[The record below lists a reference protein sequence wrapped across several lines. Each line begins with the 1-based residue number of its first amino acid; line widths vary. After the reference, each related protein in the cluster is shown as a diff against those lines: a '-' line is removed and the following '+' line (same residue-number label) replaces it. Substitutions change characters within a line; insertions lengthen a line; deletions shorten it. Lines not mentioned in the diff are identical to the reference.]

1 VKRNRGLWVSVIFVA
16 VLVVGSSLSFAFGVF
31 KPVLG
36 LDLEGGLAVILS
48 APEGTDPGTMQQAL
62 ENIRNRVDAFGVGEP
77 DIFVS
82 GNTIEIQIPG
92 LSDSTVEQRDTNLS
106 CIEDTDQAS
115 YGCSTDQAVATEALS
130 GFSVGSQASQVCLL
144 DGNGDQLACYASQA
158 DADAAKQGITT
169 EPKSS
174 PTSSASASAT
184 GSPSASASPTA
195 GPPPGASQYCLT
207 DFSNTELRCYPSR
220 AAAESARKGITSQV
234 TKSSWCVQAPA
245 ASPSPSATPTPSAS
259 ATPSGKT
266 KRASASP
273 SVSASPSAAS
283 DPSAA
288 YAQLDTASAQPLPCD
303 YASKS
308 EAQSALDGWTAA
320 HVTTQYCVVSSQG
333 QDLGCYTTLS
343 AAAEQQRATGQQRLL
358 DTIGKTARLEERQTL
373 EIVPA
378 GTPQAAQIQLTC
390 QTQEEQATKDCQGGA
405 QDQNDVW
412 YPDPSRNELV
422 HLGPVIITGGN
433 ITKASAQL
441 SGGTQTNPITQWVV
455 TFQLDGQGSDA
466 FAKATTAA
474 LAQRTPQNQIAIA
487 LDRSIVSN
495 PQVTGAITTGN
506 GQIEGNF
513 TEDSAKQLASLLNAG
528 ALPVE
533 LTRQSV
539 RTVSPTLGSESLK
552 QGIIAGIAGLIL
564 LFVYLLLYYRMLGI
578 VAWFG
583 MTIWAILA
591 IALVSLAGKSFGY
604 ALTLAGVA
612 GLVISL
618 GVTADSYIV
627 FFERLKDEVRSGR
640 APRAAVQPAFK
651 RAFKTIVA
659 ADIVTGIA
667 AAVLYLTAVSS
678 VRGFALTLGV
688 ATALDLFVVYFFKR
702 PTVYLIARTRALAEM
717 RGFGLTAAT
726 AADHAAL
733 DTTMEPDA

>member
-1 VKRNRGLWVSVIFVA
+1 VA
-16 VLVVGSSLSFAFGVF
+16 VLVVASSLSFAFGVF

-48 APEGTDPGTMQQAL
+48 APADTEPGTMQQAL
-62 ENIRNRVDAFGVGEP
+62 ENIRNRVDSFGVGEP
-77 DIFVS
+77 DIFLS

-92 LSDSTVEQRDTNLS
+92 LSDSTVEQRDANLY
-106 CIEDTDQAS
+106 CIEDPTQAS

-130 GFSVGSQASQVCLL
+130 GFTVGSQASQVCLL
-144 DGNGDQLACYASQA
+144 DANGDQLKCYTSQDEA
-158 DADAAKQGITT
+158 DNAKQGITT
-169 EPKSS
+169 VPKASAS
-174 PTSSASASAT
+174 PSASVSPTATSSA
-184 GSPSASASPTA
+184 SASASPTA
-195 GPPPGASQYCLT
+195 GPPQGASQYCLT
-207 DFSNTELRCYPSR
+207 DFSNTELRCYSSR

-234 TKSSWCVQAPA
+234 TKSSWCIQAPTSSS
-245 ASPSPSATPTPSAS
+245 SPSPTPTPSAS
-259 ATPSGKT
+259 ATPSPK
-266 KRASASP
+266 KASP
-273 SVSASPSAAS
+273 SASASASPSAAP
-283 DPSAA
+283 DPAAA
-288 YAQLDTASAQPLPCD
+288 YAQLDTKTAEPLPCD
-303 YASKS
+303 YAGKA
-308 EAQSALDGWTAA
+308 EAQQALDGWTAA
-320 HVTTQYCVVSSQG
+320 HVTTQFCVVSSQDE
-333 QDLGCYTTLS
+333 DLGCYTTQ
-343 AAAEQQRATGQQRLL
+343 AAAQQQKQATGQQKLL
-358 DTIGKTARLEERQTL
+358 ETIGKTARLEERQTL
-373 EIVPA
+373 EIVPS
-378 GTPQAAQIQLTC
+378 TSPQAASIQLTC
-390 QTQEEQATKDCQGGA
+390 QKQEELATPACSAKA
-405 QDQNDVW
+405 LDQSEVW
-412 YPDPSRNELV
+412 YPDQQGDYV

-441 SGGTQTNPITQWVV
+441 SGGTQTDPLTQWVV
-455 TFQLDGQGSDA
+455 TFQLDGDGADA
-466 FAKATTAA
+466 FSKATTQA
-474 LAQRTPQNQIAIA
+474 LTQADPRNRIAIA
-487 LDRSIVSN
+487 LDRSIISN
-495 PQVTGAITTGN
+495 PTVTGAITTGN
-506 GQIEGNF
+506 GEITGGFN
-513 TEDSAKQLASLLNAG
+513 EDGAKQLASLLNAG

-539 RTVSPTLGSESLK
+539 RTVSPTLGEESLK
-552 QGIIAGIAGLIL
+552 QGIIAGVAGLIL
-564 LFVYLLLYYRMLGI
+564 LFVYLLLYYRLLGI

-583 MTIWAILA
+583 MSIWAVLA
-591 IALVSLAGKSFGY
+591 FALISLAGKSFGY

-702 PTVYLIARTRALAEM
+702 PTVYLIARTKVLAEM

-726 AADHAAL
+726 AADHEAL
-733 DTTMEPDA
+733 DTTLEPEA